1 MKFLQEDLKATEKL
15 SCFFIPSQERK
26 GFLSNCPSKGE
37 FAKKSKHHQVEMQGK
52 GGAVNN
58 RDAGVMVGRP

>member
-1 MKFLQEDLKATEKL
+1 MESFVHTTV
-15 SCFFIPSQERK
+15 ERQ

-52 GGAVNN
+52 GGVVNN
-58 RDAGVMVGRP
+58 RDADVMVGRP